1 VNRFTIRRAGSADAA
16 AIAQLH
22 IASWQ
27 VAYRGMISD
36 AFLDS
41 QNLPA
46 RILQWR
52 NAVDDKNTMVLV
64 AESAGALLGFCACG
78 VSRDSDARLNVWE
91 IYNLH
96 AAPERRGEGVGTRL
110 FDAAV
115 ALGAANGAS
124 ELTLWVAL
132 GNEPA
137 RKFYEHKGMAP
148 DGGQQAHTVGP
159 KATLREM
166 RYRAPFDRLVKSHN
180 EPGQHP

>member
-1 VNRFTIRRAGSADAA
+1 MNRFTIRHAGSADAA

-27 VAYRGMISD
+27 AAYRGMISD

-41 QNLPA
+41 QDLAA
-46 RILQWR
+46 RVLQWR
-52 NAVDDKNTMVLV
+52 SSVDDQNTFVLV

-78 VSRDSDARLNVWE
+78 IARDSDARLNVWE

-115 ALGAANGAS
+115 ALGADNGAG
-124 ELTLWVAL
+124 ELTLWVVE
-132 GNEPA
+132 GNQPA

-148 DGGQQAHTVGP
+148 DGAEQAHTVGP
-159 KATLREM
+159 RATLREI
-166 RYRAPFDRLVKSHN
+166 RYRAPFDGLVKSHN
-180 EPGQHP
+180 EPGQHS